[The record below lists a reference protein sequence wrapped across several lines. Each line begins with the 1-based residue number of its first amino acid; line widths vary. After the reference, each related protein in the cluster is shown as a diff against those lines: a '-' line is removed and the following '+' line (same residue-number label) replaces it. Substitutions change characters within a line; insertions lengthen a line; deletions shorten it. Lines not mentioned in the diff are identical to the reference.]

1 MTRITARTLLLIAAA
16 AAVASAQSIVSA
28 RAGAVHHVEGDA
40 LLDGEP
46 VVMEFA
52 KFPQMKEGS
61 VLETKLGR
69 AEILLTP
76 GVVLRLAENS
86 AIKMISNRLTDTRV
100 EFLHGSALIE
110 AVELLKDNSVTFT
123 AGNAVIHFER
133 EGLYRLD
140 SDPLQLRVYK
150 GKARVFKDDE
160 VLVAK
165 KGKVVELGTFLA
177 ATKFDP
183 KQNDTLYR
191 WSARRSSYMAMANL
205 SAARYMDRWG
215 VAWHESGW
223 SWNPYFGLF
232 TFVPAGGIYYSPF
245 GYSFWSP
252 SQVYLVYSPPRPVFG
267 GGSGRGGVF
276 SPHHGYVVVGSRGV
290 SVSGTGA
297 SGGSGGGAAAVST
310 GGSRGGGGAVGRG
323 GAGGGRGH

>member
-1 MTRITARTLLLIAAA
+1 MTRIASRILLL
-16 AAVASAQSIVSA
+16 AAVCTAVAAAQSIVSA
-28 RAGAVHHVEGDA
+28 RAGAVHHVEGKV

-46 VVMEFA
+46 VVMEFG
-52 KFPQMKEGS
+52 KFPQMEEGN
-61 VLETKLGR
+61 VLETELGR

-76 GVVLRLAENS
+76 GVVLRLAEHS
-86 AIKMISNRLTDTRV
+86 AVKMISNRLTDTRV

-110 AVELLKDNSVTFT
+110 AVELLKDNAVTFT
-123 AGNAVIHFER
+123 AGEAVIHFEH

-150 GKARVFKDDE
+150 GKARVFQNDRT
-160 VLVAK
+160 LVAK
-165 KGKVVELGTFLA
+165 KGKLVELEPFLV

-183 KQNDTLYR
+183 KQNDALYR

-215 VAWHESGW
+215 IPWNVSGW
-223 SWNPYFGLF
+223 RWNPYFGLF

-252 SQVYLVYSPPRPVFG
+252 AQVYLVYTPPRPAFG
-267 GGSGRGGVF
+267 GGGGGGVF
-276 SPHHGYVVVGSRGV
+276 SPRHGYVIVGTRGA

-297 SGGSGGGAAAVST
+297 VST
-310 GGSRGGGGAVGRG
+310 GGTTTATTTTGASRGGGGTIGRG
-323 GAGGGRGH
+323 GASGGRGR